1 MPACLQT
8 LCPESRTKAALP
20 GTPRTLSLQQPP
32 DPLREPCLGFSP
44 PQHPPARSLSAG
56 TDLRKLNAHL
66 PKPLEMKIHHRCV
79 SRLPPGK
86 PGSILFPVLL
96 SYFPQSFSEW
106 VVPSGWFRVGGSAPR
121 SAGSPTEVRARWRRR
136 AERCLP
142 QPSPGR
148 ACPRHLLSKA
158 RSEAGHGRRRPV
170 LSRLLSVLPLGTGGS
185 GRRFLPRARRGRTR
199 EQAKRSCSST
209 KTCCAG
215 SEAAHGGLGDD
226 SVVTPD
232 PSQGAAA

>member
-66 PKPLEMKIHHRCV
+66 PKPLEIKIHHRCV

-86 PGSILFPVLL
+86 PGSHLFCFQCYCPI
-96 SYFPQSFSEW
+96 SRKASRN
-106 VVPSGWFRVGGSAPR
+106 GWFRVGGSEWVVPPRGGREAPR
-121 SAGSPTEVRARWRRR
+121 RYAHDGGGGRNAVSPSPAPAARVRRIFCRRHEAKQVMGGGDQSSPGCFLSFLSAPEARGADSSPGPAEAEPGNKLNVAAAQQRR
-136 AERCLP
+136 AA
-142 QPSPGR
+142 QG
-148 ACPRHLLSKA
+148 PR
-158 RSEAGHGRRRPV
+158 PY
-170 LSRLLSVLPLGTGGS
+170 T
-185 GRRFLPRARRGRTR
+185 
-199 EQAKRSCSST
+199 
-209 KTCCAG
+209 AG
-215 SEAAHGGLGDD
+215 SE
-226 SVVTPD
+226 TTRW
-232 PSQGAAA
+232 